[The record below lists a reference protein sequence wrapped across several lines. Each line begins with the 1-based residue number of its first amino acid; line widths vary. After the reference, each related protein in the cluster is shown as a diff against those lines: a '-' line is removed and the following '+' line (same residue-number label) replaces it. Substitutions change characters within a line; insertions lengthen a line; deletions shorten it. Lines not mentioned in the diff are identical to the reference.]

1 MLLAGLPGSVHLVK
15 SVSSLEGN
23 SKVTSSVKA
32 FCSSPGGVRLTS
44 VNERK
49 SPQPEGR
56 ASAQKAALNVSVSS
70 TV

>member
-32 FCSSPGGVRLTS
+32 FCSPGGVRLTS

-70 TV
+70 TG